1 MTALCVFLTR
11 NCHISPLIPE
21 RQLYLTDE
29 ERQDKGLKSNRQSA
43 ILDII
48 EKNSIETQEELIGAL
63 EEAGYKVTQ
72 ATVSRDIRELK
83 LTKTM
88 SDKGKYKYVLPAADK
103 GGHHAYSSA
112 IAAAVTNIDAAQNL
126 VVIKTFPGMAQ
137 AVAAGLDSADIEDV
151 LGCVAG
157 DDTVFLA
164 CRSTEAAAYAAAE
177 IKGIIGR

>member
-1 MTALCVFLTR
+1 M
-11 NCHISPLIPE
+11 
-21 RQLYLTDE
+21 
-29 ERQDKGLKSNRQSA
+29 KSSRQSA

-63 EEAGYKVTQ
+63 EKAGYKVTQ

-88 SDKGKYKYVLPAADK
+88 SDSGKYKYVPSETDK

-112 IAAAVTNIDAAQNL
+112 IAAAVTNIDAAVNL
-126 VVIKTFPGMAQ
+126 VVIKTYPGMAQ
-137 AVAAGLDSADIEDV
+137 AVAAGLDSAEIEGV

-164 CRSTEAAAYAAAE
+164 CRSAEAAQFATSE
-177 IKGIIGR
+177 IKGIIGK